1 MPIGSPSRTGTR
13 SLRGA
18 IVDNSSTAEPTTP
31 RETVGG
37 APDHTVGHVN
47 TGTGTATSPPETGAD
62 GRGRPAV
69 SVVIAC
75 YNGEDT
81 LGVQLDA
88 LARQL
93 DAPAFEVVLADNGS
107 TDGSADL
114 ARSYTDRLDLR
125 VVDASDVK
133 GPAHARNIGVG
144 AARARYIAFCDADD
158 EVADDW
164 VRQAHTALDS
174 GEHEFIAGRVD
185 IEKLNSAA
193 TRRSRQMVQQEG
205 LQESGVGVGLKHAG
219 AGNMAFHREAFEQVG
234 GFDEALRCL
243 QDSDLCWR
251 MQLAGTRLD
260 YVRDL
265 VIYTRLR
272 STVRDMCR
280 QAYLYGR
287 SFAQLEGRYGVERQ
301 DSPDDRHGPVPAAGP
316 SARAGHVDTLVR
328 RARRVRD
335 LGLGGTAWQV
345 AWHVGHQVGKRGVR
359 RHPVHIQSHQPV

>member
-1 MPIGSPSRTGTR
+1 M
-13 SLRGA
+13 
-18 IVDNSSTAEPTTP
+18 
-31 RETVGG
+31 GG
-37 APDHTVGHVN
+37 APDHHVGHPTV
-47 TGTGTATSPPETGAD
+47 TGTSPTQPGDEGQ
-62 GRGRPAV
+62 GRPAV

-88 LARQL
+88 LARQI
-93 DAPAFEVVLADNGS
+93 DPPAFEVVLADNGS

-114 ARSYTDRLDLR
+114 ARSYSDRLDLR

-174 GEHEFIAGRVD
+174 GDHEFIAGRVD

-260 YVRDL
+260 YVREL

-301 DSPDDRHGPVPAAGP
+301 DSPDDRHGPVPAAG
-316 SARAGHVDTLVR
+316 SNARVGHVGTLVR

-335 LGLGGTAWQV
+335 LGVGGTAWQV

-359 RHPVHIQSHQPV
+359 RHPVHIQSNQPV